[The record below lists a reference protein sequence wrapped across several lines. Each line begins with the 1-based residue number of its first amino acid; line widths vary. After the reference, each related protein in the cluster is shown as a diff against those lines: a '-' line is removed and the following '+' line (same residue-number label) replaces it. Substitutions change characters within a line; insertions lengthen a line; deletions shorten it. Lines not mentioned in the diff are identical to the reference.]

1 MEAHK
6 LNDFSKQMEMVL
18 YNSEDGDVSINAYI
32 KDESLW
38 VTQKAMSELFGVD
51 KSGIS
56 RHLKNILVPVNWT
69 RKWLLQKLQQPLSMV
84 QLKEKHRHLRL
95 NIITLM

>member
-1 MEAHK
+1 MQKEARR

-38 VTQKAMSELFGVD
+38 A
-51 KSGIS
+51 
-56 RHLKNILVPVNWT
+56 LKKRCQSFLA
-69 RKWLLQKLQQPLSMV
+69 
-84 QLKEKHRHLRL
+84 
-95 NIITLM
+95 